1 MYNKNDL
8 LWFYKQ
14 MINAVELIKSD
25 ADTQINKL
33 KGCCVTDE
41 IALTFNNDVTDK
53 AQILMDENLINKIQF
68 DLINNINDK
77 LEKMSQNKKLW
88 SDNELKSN
96 QEWNECRKKGLELLS
111 SLENN
116 DSIDILINEI
126 EEENELD
133 F

>member
-1 MYNKNDL
+1 MYTKSDL

-14 MINAVELIKSD
+14 MINAVKLIKSD

-41 IALTFNNDVTDK
+41 IALTFYNDVTHK
-53 AQILMDENLINKIQF
+53 VEILLGENLINKIQF
-68 DLINNINDK
+68 DLIININDK
-77 LEKMSQNKKLW
+77 LEKMSKNKKLW
-88 SDNELKSN
+88 SDNELKYN
-96 QEWNECRKKGLELLS
+96 IEWNECRKKGLELLL
-111 SLENN
+111 SLENSN
-116 DSIDILINEI
+116 TIDILINEI

>member
-14 MINAVELIKSD
+14 MINAVRLIKSD

-33 KGCCVTDE
+33 KGGCVTDE
-41 IALTFNNDVTDK
+41 IAFDVTDK
-53 AQILMDENLINKIQF
+53 AQILMDEN
-68 DLINNINDK
+68 LINNINDK

-88 SDNELKSN
+88 LDNELKTN
-96 QEWNECRKKGLELLS
+96 EEWNECRKKGLELLS

-116 DSIDILINEI
+116 NNIYILINEI
-126 EEENELD
+126 KEENELD